1 MPGST
6 DRSFGRTKCQAG
18 RLTGGEDYS
27 PLSRGLGPVLV
38 SRPATTNT
46 SFCVPFAEA
55 PYAAE
60 YEPISEPAEFI
71 ADAQSARQA
80 RTAGGT
86 VARATSVPSWRVG
99 TNRVEKSAPARTRTP
114 RRTASRGST
123 PSEPVPASP
132 AVIARHHERR
142 SRAVDCRM

>member
-1 MPGST
+1 MPDST
-6 DRSFGRTKCQAG
+6 DRSFGRTKCRAG

-27 PLSRGLGPVLV
+27 PLSRGLGAVLV

-46 SFCVPFAEA
+46 SFSVPFAEA

-86 VARATSVPSWRVG
+86 VACATSVPSRCVV
-99 TNRVEKSAPARTRTP
+99 TNRVEKSATTRSHAGSRP
-114 RRTASRGST
+114 GGASR
-123 PSEPVPASP
+123 
-132 AVIARHHERR
+132 ARPFKQ
-142 SRAVDCRM
+142 